1 MGDRVILHCDLDNFF
16 ASVECTFRPEL
27 RDVPMAVCG
36 SESDRH
42 GIVLAKNQLAKKA
55 GVKTAQTVWQARSIC
70 PQLVCVP
77 PHMDKYREFSVLAR
91 QIYLRYTDLVE
102 PFSIDECWLD
112 VTGSS
117 LLFGSGEEIAQRISA
132 DMQNELGITVSIG
145 VSFCKFFSKLSSD
158 INKPNGIFSANRSD
172 YKEKLYPRP
181 VTELMGVGGSTRDKL
196 FSVGIFTIG
205 DLAAASNELVK
216 QLLGKPGDYLL
227 KAVRGL
233 DCDPVRRYG
242 DKPAPKSI
250 GRSVTLPEDVTDAL
264 RVRGIFAELADDI
277 SSKLRREGMLAGAVQ
292 VQIKDNT
299 FKTSQYQKKLSN
311 PTRIADELL
320 SAAIGLVRSN
330 NALRVPARLVGI
342 TACDLVGEDEGFQLS
357 FDFDQTHADSM
368 EQLGSRVDGLRDKYG
383 KQIIRR
389 ASQLNSEQKESKDKK

>member
-1 MGDRVILHCDLDNFF
+1 M
-16 ASVECTFRPEL
+16 
-27 RDVPMAVCG
+27 
-36 SESDRH
+36 
-42 GIVLAKNQLAKKA
+42 
-55 GVKTAQTVWQARSIC
+55 
-70 PQLVCVP
+70 
-77 PHMDKYREFSVLAR
+77 
-91 QIYLRYTDLVE
+91 
-102 PFSIDECWLD
+102 
-112 VTGSS
+112 
-117 LLFGSGEEIAQRISA
+117 
-132 DMQNELGITVSIG
+132 
-145 VSFCKFFSKLSSD
+145 
-158 INKPNGIFSANRSD
+158 KP
-172 YKEKLYPRP
+172 
-181 VTELMGVGGSTRDKL
+181 
-196 FSVGIFTIG
+196 
-205 DLAAASNELVK
+205 
-216 QLLGKPGDYLL
+216 
-227 KAVRGL
+227 VRGL

-320 SAAIGLVRSN
+320 AAAIGLVRSN
-330 NALRVPARLVGI
+330 NALRVPARLVGM

>member
-1 MGDRVILHCDLDNFF
+1 M
-16 ASVECTFRPEL
+16 
-27 RDVPMAVCG
+27 
-36 SESDRH
+36 
-42 GIVLAKNQLAKKA
+42 
-55 GVKTAQTVWQARSIC
+55 
-70 PQLVCVP
+70 
-77 PHMDKYREFSVLAR
+77 
-91 QIYLRYTDLVE
+91 
-102 PFSIDECWLD
+102 
-112 VTGSS
+112 
-117 LLFGSGEEIAQRISA
+117 
-132 DMQNELGITVSIG
+132 
-145 VSFCKFFSKLSSD
+145 
-158 INKPNGIFSANRSD
+158 
-172 YKEKLYPRP
+172 
-181 VTELMGVGGSTRDKL
+181 
-196 FSVGIFTIG
+196 
-205 DLAAASNELVK
+205 
-216 QLLGKPGDYLL
+216 
-227 KAVRGL
+227 
-233 DCDPVRRYG
+233 
-242 DKPAPKSI
+242 
-250 GRSVTLPEDVTDAL
+250 
-264 RVRGIFAELADDI
+264 RGIFAELADDI

>member
-112 VTGSS
+112 VTGSA

-158 INKPNGIFSANRSD
+158 INKPNGIFSAKRSD

-216 QLLGKPGDYLL
+216 QLLGKPGDYL
-227 KAVRGL
+227 
-233 DCDPVRRYG
+233 
-242 DKPAPKSI
+242 
-250 GRSVTLPEDVTDAL
+250 
-264 RVRGIFAELADDI
+264 
-277 SSKLRREGMLAGAVQ
+277 
-292 VQIKDNT
+292 
-299 FKTSQYQKKLSN
+299 
-311 PTRIADELL
+311 
-320 SAAIGLVRSN
+320 
-330 NALRVPARLVGI
+330 
-342 TACDLVGEDEGFQLS
+342 
-357 FDFDQTHADSM
+357 
-368 EQLGSRVDGLRDKYG
+368 
-383 KQIIRR
+383 
-389 ASQLNSEQKESKDKK
+389 